1 MKNITVKLVCIIASI
16 LVLGFCCFAL
26 IYWLPKDNNSA
37 KFEIDTTEVKK
48 SYMQGEEFSSQ
59 GLKAFIDE
67 KELSLKLVQ
76 IDSSKFDSS
85 KSGQYQIS
93 ITYEGQVKQYS
104 VHVYSEQEI
113 LDAFKSC
120 PSQVGD
126 QLQLNFF
133 IAGEENGKVIFDG
146 KNYYSRSM
154 GDQSQAVGL
163 TGKAGQEW
171 YKEGLFY
178 TQAEDSQLAMKEE
191 ATFEQLLAMFNFSE
205 YDQTHS
211 LASNYLSNLI
221 SLFKDSS
228 LQVGLEG
235 DNFKITV
242 LGEASNIEMYM
253 QGGSLIKVKVIT
265 EQSDRTTEISYAIE
279 QIPALPQSFT
289 QQEILDAFNSCAAQV
304 GDQLQLNLFIAG
316 EENVK
321 QIFDGE
327 TAYGLTKD
335 YNGIEIMGA
344 PGQTWYKKGI
354 HYSQKEGLE
363 QVVKQEI
370 PIETLFP
377 YYDKDGQSSLASSY
391 IANMISIYKSAS
403 MQAGLEGDSFKIT
416 TSLNGEEVVIYLQDG
431 KLTKIVGQVKAG
443 ENSYPLVVEFSYT
456 IEQIPALPDEI
467 IAQI

>member
-16 LVLGFCCFAL
+16 LFLGFCCFAL

-67 KELSLKLVQ
+67 KELSLNLVQ

-113 LDAFKSC
+113 LDAFNSC

-126 QLQLNFF
+126 QLQLNLF
-133 IAGEENGKVIFDG
+133 IDGEE
-146 KNYYSRSM
+146 
-154 GDQSQAVGL
+154 
-163 TGKAGQEW
+163 T
-171 YKEGLFY
+171 
-178 TQAEDSQLAMKEE
+178 
-191 ATFEQLLAMFNFSE
+191 
-205 YDQTHS
+205 
-211 LASNYLSNLI
+211 
-221 SLFKDSS
+221 
-228 LQVGLEG
+228 
-235 DNFKITV
+235 
-242 LGEASNIEMYM
+242 
-253 QGGSLIKVKVIT
+253 
-265 EQSDRTTEISYAIE
+265 
-279 QIPALPQSFT
+279 
-289 QQEILDAFNSCAAQV
+289 
-304 GDQLQLNLFIAG
+304 
-316 EENVK
+316 VK

-354 HYSQKEGLE
+354 HYSQKEGSE

-391 IANMISIYKSAS
+391 IANMISIYKSDS

-416 TSLNGEEVVIYLQDG
+416 TSLNGEEIVIYLQDG

-443 ENSYPLVVEFSYT
+443 ENSYPLVMEISYT